1 MYVVLKY
8 VRIYVLFRIA
18 SIFIPLYGRLTVLV
32 RTTSEIVLE
41 KKKNT
46 ASTSTSS
53 STIIVKER

>member
-41 KKKNT
+41 KKEKH
-46 ASTSTSS
+46 
-53 STIIVKER
+53 R